1 MPMVRVDHKSSV
13 RQRVDEPVALHCLA
27 HMEAGCGIVGTH
39 KNELPVREGA
49 AVLPFDD
56 RSFQAVRQDANRSAS
71 GLQCTSHCGL
81 VDSARP
87 TGYDRR
93 SRFSTEATHVFGIL
107 DQIFLDLAR
116 TDHRQPADVQY
127 RAIPAPV
134 EDRRGVSSHPGLQPS
149 RIVRVGSSN
158 DPESAG
164 TPSLESLRQEE
175 SAAKESSNS
184 LDVQFGTGLAQRLGN
199 LAAQQVGRLPVD
211 GSKPSGEIAVLG
223 RAQWTRVRGRGMPH
237 SDPRPRRVPAEA
249 REQRC
254 GQQQNRLRIR
264 VQVAVHP
271 RFATPAEARSQAVA
285 GAPSPARK
293 HNRSESASPQ

>member
-1 MPMVRVDHKSSV
+1 MPMVRVDHKGSI

-164 TPSLESLRQEE
+164 TPSLESLRQEKP
-175 SAAKESSNS
+175 AAKKPVNS
-184 LDVQFGTGLAQRLGN
+184 LGVQAGEGFPHRFPGVITEQIGWLA
-199 LAAQQVGRLPVD
+199 VD
-211 GSKPSGEIAVLG
+211 GPKPLGEIAILG
-223 RAQWTRVRGRGMPH
+223 GAKWTRVRGTGMPH

-249 REQRC
+249 REQRR
-254 GQQQNRLRIR
+254 GQQKNRLRIR